1 MRSEMQVDLEVPD
14 DFDPLPR
21 DLETAI
27 FRVVQDVSRTFIGI
41 QGARPRRFTS
51 VGPPMMFKLKCGI
64 RARAYRQKSYLR
76 RLQPVRPVLESEVGE
91 KEFINWVVVGDKFC
105 SQRQGHS
112 SCSDTAGCERRPTS
126 RRAKRRRRGGGL
138 EMWLKSNSWTGPK
151 AINLRH
157 FEGRRTARA
166 QNPRIVVKEHAGEA

>member
-76 RLQPVRPVLESEVGE
+76 RLQPVRPVLESEVCE
-91 KEFINWVVVGDKFC
+91 KEFINWVVVWK
-105 SQRQGHS
+105 
-112 SCSDTAGCERRPTS
+112 
-126 RRAKRRRRGGGL
+126 
-138 EMWLKSNSWTGPK
+138 
-151 AINLRH
+151 
-157 FEGRRTARA
+157 
-166 QNPRIVVKEHAGEA
+166 